1 MKLFFT
7 IVRTFGRS
15 RRIGAGAVALAM
27 LLPISAVAMN
37 STPKVTFVRTGYAVP
52 LPPISYLDSTRLEA
66 QRAGVQ
72 GGYLAAFPAF
82 PWIMLKRAPRRIPI
96 VGAVNEEPEHRNT

>member
-27 LLPISAVAMN
+27 LLPIGAVAMN

-72 GGYLAAFPAF
+72 GG
-82 PWIMLKRAPRRIPI
+82 
-96 VGAVNEEPEHRNT
+96 